1 LKGGVAR
8 KRYDAAYYQRWYR
21 APETRVKSTPDLER
35 TVAMVLALAEY
46 HLERRV
52 RSVLDVGCGEGRWRA
67 PLLRL
72 RPRIDYLG
80 LDGSEWAI
88 ARHGRRRN
96 LHRVDLRELADFS
109 LNRPVDLLICNDV
122 IQYVDDP
129 TARVAAKAF
138 RRLCDGVMFVTAF
151 TSADDFVGDRAGYVA
166 RPARWYRRLL
176 ETGGWSSAGS
186 QCWLSPTLAARAA
199 ALELH

>member
-1 LKGGVAR
+1 MAQ

-21 APETRVKSTPDLER
+21 APGTRVKSAPDLER
-35 TVAMVLALAEY
+35 TVAMVLAIAEY

-67 PLLRL
+67 PLRRL
-72 RPRIDYLG
+72 RPRVDYLG

-88 ARHGRRRN
+88 ARYGRRRN
-96 LHRVDLRELADFS
+96 LHRVDLTELDTVR
-109 LNRPVDLLICNDV
+109 LKRPVDLLVCNDV

-129 TARVAAKAF
+129 TAATAAEAF
-138 RRLCDGVMFVTAF
+138 RRLCHGVMFVTAF
-151 TSADDFVGDRAGYVA
+151 TTEDEFVGDRAGYVG

-176 ETGGWSSAGS
+176 DRGGWSFVGN

-199 ALELH
+199 ALELR